1 MPDALAAAAAALR
14 WVTFA
19 AIALVT
25 GSVAFRWF
33 VLPRAVAGTANWPDA
48 TRAAAVRRAAR
59 LGLVGASAL
68 VPAALG
74 RLGLQVAEMRE
85 PGESWRALAAVML
98 GGTTW
103 GVGWVLQ
110 VGSAI
115 VTCVALAL
123 VARRSAQGGPPTG
136 AWAVAAFGALALCA
150 SPALSGH
157 AAGSPRLAVAAIGAD
172 ALHVAGA
179 GSWLGTLLVLL
190 VAGLPAA
197 RLVRDGDSR
206 RELAMIR
213 AFSTLALFS
222 AALVVAS
229 GVFASWLHL
238 DRPSSLW
245 LTSYGRLLLLKVVLV
260 AFVAV
265 VGAYNWRRV
274 TPRFDSPGGVAA
286 LRRSAIVE
294 LALGAVVV
302 AATAALVATPLP
314 GEE

>member
-1 MPDALAAAAAALR
+1 MTEALAAAAAALR
-14 WVTFA
+14 WVTFT

-25 GSVAFRWF
+25 GSVAFRWL
-33 VLPRAVAGTANWPDA
+33 VLPRAVAGSADWPDA
-48 TRAAAVRRAAR
+48 AQEAAIRRAAR
-59 LGLVGASAL
+59 LGLLGALAL

-85 PGESWRALAAVML
+85 PGESWSALAAVML

-123 VARRSAQGGPPTG
+123 AAHRPARAGSRAD

-157 AAGSPRLAVAAIGAD
+157 AAASPRLTAAAIGAD

-179 GSWLGTLLVLL
+179 GGWLGTLLVL
-190 VAGLPAA
+190 VAAGLPAA
-197 RLVRDGDSR
+197 HLGRGGDSLR
-206 RELAMIR
+206 ALAMVR
-213 AFSTLALFS
+213 AFSPLALLS
-222 AALVVAS
+222 ASVVVAS

-245 LTSYGRLLLLKVVLV
+245 LTTYGRLLLLKVVLV
-260 AFVAV
+260 ALAAA

-274 TPRFDSPGGVAA
+274 TPRLDSPGGVGA
-286 LRRSAIVE
+286 LRRSATVE